1 MEHSGDTAGRTA
13 GDGADH
19 NAEID
24 PTRTAAVVL
33 VGGQGSRLRP
43 LTLTTPKPM
52 LPTAGV
58 PFLAH
63 LLSRIAAAGIRR
75 VVLGTA
81 YRAEVFE
88 AFLGEQTTGGLEG
101 LELECCPEPEPLGT
115 GGGIRFAADAL
126 EPGYDEVVVFNGDIL
141 SGVDVRAVVGE
152 HRAAGA
158 DATLHLVRVPDPTA
172 FGCVPTDDDG
182 RVLAFLEK
190 TLTPPTDQVNAGCYV
205 FRRDVLDAI
214 PAGRPVSVERE
225 TFPGLLE
232 SGRRLQAHVE
242 SSYWL
247 DLGTPASFVRGSADL
262 VQGAAPTA
270 ALPGPVGTALLL
282 VGAKVAPS
290 ASLTDGTT
298 VGADVQIGDG
308 SRVSGSVLMDGARI
322 GDGAL
327 IERSVIGPGAS
338 IGDDTVVRD
347 AVVGDGASIGASCE
361 LLAGL
366 RVWPG
371 LVVPDGGL
379 RFSGGA

>member
-1 MEHSGDTAGRTA
+1 MRQAGETAV
-13 GDGADH
+13 
-19 NAEID
+19 ID
-24 PTRTAAVVL
+24 PARTAAVVL

-43 LTLTTPKPM
+43 LTLNTPKPM

-63 LLSRIAAAGIRR
+63 LLSRIAAAGIRT

-88 AFLGEQTTGGLEG
+88 GFLGDGSALGLDLTCRE
-101 LELECCPEPEPLGT
+101 EPEPLGT
-115 GGGIRFAADAL
+115 GGGIRYAADAL
-126 EPGYDEVVVFNGDIL
+126 APGFDEVVVFNGDIL

-172 FGCVPTDDDG
+172 FGCVPTDATG
-182 RVLAFLEK
+182 RVTAFLEK

-225 TFPGLLE
+225 TFPGLLAGG
-232 SGRRLQAHVE
+232 SRLQGHVE

-282 VGAKVAPS
+282 PGAKVASS

-298 VGADVQIGDG
+298 VGADVQIGEG

-322 GDGAL
+322 GDGVL
-327 IERSVIGPGAS
+327 VERSVIGPAAT
-338 IGDDTVVRD
+338 IGDDTVVTD
-347 AVVGDGASIGASCE
+347 AVVGDGASIGSSCE
-361 LLAGL
+361 LLAGV
-366 RVWPG
+366 RIWPG
-371 LVVPDGGL
+371 LVIPDGGL

>member
-1 MEHSGDTAGRTA
+1 VEHSGDTAGRTA

-19 NAEID
+19 TAEID

-182 RVLAFLEK
+182 RVTAFLEK

-282 VGAKVAPS
+282 AGAKVAPS

>member
-1 MEHSGDTAGRTA
+1 VVQVGDTVGGTDAGSA
-13 GDGADH
+13 V
-19 NAEID
+19 ID
-24 PTRTAAVVL
+24 PARTAAVVL

-43 LTLTTPKPM
+43 LTLGTPKPM

-63 LLSRIAAAGIRR
+63 LLSRIATAGIRR

-88 AFLGEQTTGGLEG
+88 AFLGEGGTRGLDG
-101 LELECCPEPEPLGT
+101 LELECREEPEPLGT

-126 EPGYDEVVVFNGDIL
+126 DPQYDEVVVFNGDIL

-152 HRAAGA
+152 HRAASA

-172 FGCVPTDDDG
+172 FGCVPTDADG
-182 RVLAFLEK
+182 RVTAFLEK
-190 TLTPPTDQVNAGCYV
+190 TLAPPTDQVNAGCYV
-205 FRRDVLDAI
+205 FRREVIDTI
-214 PAGRPVSVERE
+214 PVGRPVSVERE
-225 TFPGLLE
+225 TFPGLLTA
-232 SGRRLQAHVE
+232 GARLQGHVE

-282 VGAKVAPS
+282 PGAKVAPS

-298 VGADVQIGDG
+298 VGADVQVGDG

-338 IGDDTVVRD
+338 IGDETVVRD

-361 LLAGL
+361 LLAGV
-366 RVWPG
+366 RIWPG

>member
-13 GDGADH
+13 GHGAGH
-19 NAEID
+19 AAEID
-24 PTRTAAVVL
+24 PARTAAVVL

-172 FGCVPTDDDG
+172 FGCV
-182 RVLAFLEK
+182 
-190 TLTPPTDQVNAGCYV
+190 
-205 FRRDVLDAI
+205 RR
-214 PAGRPVSVERE
+214 
-225 TFPGLLE
+225 
-232 SGRRLQAHVE
+232 
-242 SSYWL
+242 
-247 DLGTPASFVRGSADL
+247 
-262 VQGAAPTA
+262 
-270 ALPGPVGTALLL
+270 
-282 VGAKVAPS
+282 
-290 ASLTDGTT
+290 
-298 VGADVQIGDG
+298 
-308 SRVSGSVLMDGARI
+308 
-322 GDGAL
+322 
-327 IERSVIGPGAS
+327 
-338 IGDDTVVRD
+338 
-347 AVVGDGASIGASCE
+347 
-361 LLAGL
+361 
-366 RVWPG
+366 
-371 LVVPDGGL
+371 
-379 RFSGGA
+379 

>member
-19 NAEID
+19 TAEID

-282 VGAKVAPS
+282 AGAKVAPS

>member
-1 MEHSGDTAGRTA
+1 VEHSGDTAGRTA
-13 GDGADH
+13 GHGAGH
-19 NAEID
+19 AAEID
-24 PTRTAAVVL
+24 PARTAAVVL

-88 AFLGEQTTGGLEG
+88 AFLGEQTTGGLED

-115 GGGIRFAADAL
+115 GGGIRFAAEAL

-172 FGCVPTDDDG
+172 FGCVPTDADG

-225 TFPGLLE
+225 TFPGLLQ

-282 VGAKVAPS
+282 AGAKVAPS

-338 IGDDTVVRD
+338 IGDETVVRD

>member
-1 MEHSGDTAGRTA
+1 MEHSGDTTGRTA
-13 GDGADH
+13 GDT
-19 NAEID
+19 AEID
-24 PTRTAAVVL
+24 PARTAAVVL

-43 LTLTTPKPM
+43 LTLNTPKPM

-158 DATLHLVRVPDPTA
+158 DATLHLVRVADPTA

-190 TLTPPTDQVNAGCYV
+190 TPTPPTDQVNAGCYV

-232 SGRRLQAHVE
+232 SGHRLQAHVE

-270 ALPGPVGTALLL
+270 ALPGPVGTSLLL
-282 VGAKVAPS
+282 AGAKVAPS

-322 GDGAL
+322 GDGVL
-327 IERSVIGPGAS
+327 IERSVIGPGAT

>member
-1 MEHSGDTAGRTA
+1 MDPAG
-13 GDGADH
+13 
-19 NAEID
+19 
-24 PTRTAAVVL
+24 TAAVVL

-43 LTLTTPKPM
+43 LTLRTPKPM

-88 AFLGEQTTGGLEG
+88 AFLGGGVPGGLEG
-101 LELECCPEPEPLGT
+101 LDLECREEPEPMGT
-115 GGGIRFAADAL
+115 GGGIRYAAEAL
-126 EPGYDEVVVFNGDIL
+126 GPDYDEVVVFNGDIL

-152 HRAAGA
+152 HRAASA

-182 RVLAFLEK
+182 RVTAFLEK
-190 TLTPPTDQVNAGCYV
+190 TLAPPTDQVNAGCYV
-205 FRRDVLDAI
+205 FRRDVLDTI
-214 PAGRPVSVERE
+214 PAGRAVSVERE

-232 SGRRLQAHVE
+232 GGARLQGHVE

-282 VGAKVAPS
+282 PGAKVAAS

-298 VGADVQIGDG
+298 VGAEVQIGEG

-327 IERSVIGPGAS
+327 VERSVIGPGAS

-347 AVVGDGASIGASCE
+347 AVVAEGAAIGASCE

>member
-1 MEHSGDTAGRTA
+1 MEHSGDTTGRTA
-13 GDGADH
+13 GGT
-19 NAEID
+19 AEID
-24 PTRTAAVVL
+24 PARTAAVVL

-43 LTLTTPKPM
+43 LTLNTPKPM

-158 DATLHLVRVPDPTA
+158 DATLHLVRVADPTA
-172 FGCVPTDDDG
+172 FGCVPTDDGG

-190 TLTPPTDQVNAGCYV
+190 TPTPPTDQVNAGCYV

-232 SGRRLQAHVE
+232 SGHRLQAHVE

-270 ALPGPVGTALLL
+270 ALPGPVGTSLLL
-282 VGAKVAPS
+282 AGAKVAPS

-298 VGADVQIGDG
+298 VGADVQIGEG

>member
-19 NAEID
+19 TAEID

-190 TLTPPTDQVNAGCYV
+190 TLTPPTDQVNAGCFV

>member
-1 MEHSGDTAGRTA
+1 VVHTEDTEPTGTAGGTA
-13 GDGADH
+13 
-19 NAEID
+19 ID
-24 PTRTAAVVL
+24 PARTAAVVL

-43 LTLTTPKPM
+43 LTLTTPKPL

-88 AFLGEQTTGGLEG
+88 GFLGDRSSPALASLDTT
-101 LELECCPEPEPLGT
+101 CRPEPEPMGT
-115 GGGIRFAADAL
+115 GGGIRHAADAL
-126 EPGYDEVVVFNGDIL
+126 ASGFDEVVVFNGDIL
-141 SGVDVRAVVGE
+141 SGVDVRAVVAE

-172 FGCVPTDDDG
+172 FGCVPTDADG
-182 RVLAFLEK
+182 RVTAFLEK
-190 TLTPPTDQVNAGCYV
+190 TLAPPTDQVNAGCYV
-205 FRRDVLDAI
+205 FRREVIDTI
-214 PAGRPVSVERE
+214 PTGRPVSVERE
-225 TFPGLLE
+225 TFPGLLAAG
-232 SGRRLQAHVE
+232 SRLQGHVE

-282 VGAKVAPS
+282 PGAKVAPS

-298 VGADVQIGDG
+298 VGADVQVGEG
-308 SRVSGSVLMDGARI
+308 SRVSGSVLLDGARI
-322 GDGAL
+322 GDGAVV
-327 IERSVIGPGAS
+327 ERAVVGPGAS
-338 IGDDTVVRD
+338 IGDETVVVD
-347 AVVGDGASIGASCE
+347 AVVADGASIGAGCE
-361 LLAGL
+361 LRAGV
-366 RVWPG
+366 RIWPG
-371 LVVPDGGL
+371 LVIPDGGL

>member
-1 MEHSGDTAGRTA
+1 MPAV
-13 GDGADH
+13 
-19 NAEID
+19 ID
-24 PTRTAAVVL
+24 PSRTAAVVL

-63 LLSRIAAAGIRR
+63 LLSRIAAAGIRK

-88 AFLGEQTTGGLEG
+88 GFLGAGSSPALAS
-101 LELECCPEPEPLGT
+101 LDLACCPEPEPMGT
-115 GGGIRFAADAL
+115 GGGIRFAASAL
-126 EPGYDEVVVFNGDIL
+126 GPEYDEVVVFNGDIL
-141 SGVDVRAVVGE
+141 SGVDVRAVVAE
-152 HRAAGA
+152 HRAAAA

-172 FGCVPTDDDG
+172 FGCVPTDADG
-182 RVLAFLEK
+182 RVTAFLEK
-190 TLTPPTDQVNAGCYV
+190 TLAPPTDQVNAGCYV
-205 FRRDVLDAI
+205 FRREVLDAI

-232 SGRRLQAHVE
+232 RGARLQGHVE

-282 VGAKVAPS
+282 PGAKVATS

-298 VGADVQIGDG
+298 VGADVQIGEG

-327 IERSVIGPGAS
+327 VERSVIGPAAT
-338 IGDDTVVRD
+338 IGDETVVRD

-361 LLAGL
+361 LLAGV
-366 RVWPG
+366 RIWPG

>member
-1 MEHSGDTAGRTA
+1 MVHTEDTVVV
-13 GDGADH
+13 
-19 NAEID
+19 D
-24 PTRTAAVVL
+24 PARTAAVVL

-43 LTLTTPKPM
+43 LTLSTPKPM

-63 LLSRIAAAGIRR
+63 LLSRIAAAGIRK

-88 AFLGEQTTGGLEG
+88 GFLGDGATPGLAG
-101 LELECCPEPEPLGT
+101 LDLECCPEPEPMGT
-115 GGGIRFAADAL
+115 GGGIRYAAGAL
-126 EPGYDEVVVFNGDIL
+126 GPSYDEVVVLNGDIL
-141 SGVDVRAVVGE
+141 SGVDVRAVIGE

-172 FGCVPTDDDG
+172 FGCVPTDADG
-182 RVLAFLEK
+182 RVTAFLEK
-190 TLTPPTDQVNAGCYV
+190 TLAPPTDQVNAGCYV
-205 FRRDVLDAI
+205 FRRDVLEAI
-214 PAGRPVSVERE
+214 PAGRAVSVERE
-225 TFPGLLE
+225 TFPGLLAAG
-232 SGRRLQAHVE
+232 SRLHGHVE

-262 VQGAAPTA
+262 VQGAAPTG

-282 VGAKVAPS
+282 PGAKVAPS

-298 VGADVQIGDG
+298 VGVDVQIGEG

-327 IERSVIGPGAS
+327 VERSVIGPGAS
-338 IGDDTVVRD
+338 IGDETVVRD
-347 AVVGDGASIGASCE
+347 AVVGDRASIGASCE
-361 LLAGL
+361 LLSGL
-366 RVWPG
+366 RIWPG

>member
-1 MEHSGDTAGRTA
+1 MEHSGDTTGRTA
-13 GDGADH
+13 GDT
-19 NAEID
+19 AEID
-24 PTRTAAVVL
+24 PARTAAVVL

-43 LTLTTPKPM
+43 LTLNTPKPM

-158 DATLHLVRVPDPTA
+158 DATLHLVRVADPTA

-190 TLTPPTDQVNAGCYV
+190 TPTPPTDQVNAGCYV

-232 SGRRLQAHVE
+232 SGRAPAGPRRVVVLARPRHPGVLRPRQRRPRPGGGAHRRAARPRGHLAAAGRGE
-242 SSYWL
+242 GRRRRRRSPTARRWAPTSRSA
-247 DLGTPASFVRGSADL
+247 TAAASRARCSWTVPGSAT
-262 VQGAAPTA
+262 AP
-270 ALPGPVGTALLL
+270 
-282 VGAKVAPS
+282 
-290 ASLTDGTT
+290 
-298 VGADVQIGDG
+298 
-308 SRVSGSVLMDGARI
+308 
-322 GDGAL
+322 
-327 IERSVIGPGAS
+327 
-338 IGDDTVVRD
+338 
-347 AVVGDGASIGASCE
+347 
-361 LLAGL
+361 
-366 RVWPG
+366 
-371 LVVPDGGL
+371 
-379 RFSGGA
+379 

>member
-1 MEHSGDTAGRTA
+1 MEHSGDTTGRTA
-13 GDGADH
+13 GGDT
-19 NAEID
+19 AEID
-24 PTRTAAVVL
+24 PARTAAVVL

-88 AFLGEQTTGGLEG
+88 AFLGERTTGGLEG

-282 VGAKVAPS
+282 AGAKVAPS

>member
-1 MEHSGDTAGRTA
+1 M
-13 GDGADH
+13 
-19 NAEID
+19 D
-24 PTRTAAVVL
+24 PARTAAVVL

-88 AFLGEQTTGGLEG
+88 AFLGEQTTGGLED

-172 FGCVPTDDDG
+172 FGCVPTDADG

-190 TLTPPTDQVNAGCYV
+190 TPTPPTDQVNAGCYV

-225 TFPGLLE
+225 TFPGLLR

-282 VGAKVAPS
+282 AGAKVAPS

-338 IGDDTVVRD
+338 IGDETVVRD

>member
-1 MEHSGDTAGRTA
+1 M
-13 GDGADH
+13 
-19 NAEID
+19 
-24 PTRTAAVVL
+24 
-33 VGGQGSRLRP
+33 
-43 LTLTTPKPM
+43 
-52 LPTAGV
+52 
-58 PFLAH
+58 
-63 LLSRIAAAGIRR
+63 
-75 VVLGTA
+75 
-81 YRAEVFE
+81 
-88 AFLGEQTTGGLEG
+88 
-101 LELECCPEPEPLGT
+101 
-115 GGGIRFAADAL
+115 
-126 EPGYDEVVVFNGDIL
+126 
-141 SGVDVRAVVGE
+141 RAVVGE

-282 VGAKVAPS
+282 AGAKVAPS

>member
-1 MEHSGDTAGRTA
+1 VEHSGDTAGRTA

-282 VGAKVAPS
+282 AGAKVAPS